1 MFLTTLPKR
10 GDILKFTCEKAVLA
24 QAVSAASRTVTSR
37 TSIPALEGVLCEVSN
52 TTVTLTG
59 FNLATGIRAI
69 ISIEDGEPG
78 AVVINAR
85 LLGDIVRKS
94 SDDFITVEA
103 DERLTVTIKNGM
115 SEFKL
120 MGLAATD
127 FPALPEPENDLTIR
141 MDQSLLK
148 SMISMTIFAV
158 SDNENKLIH
167 TGELFDYKNGRLSVV
182 AVDGY
187 RLAVRREEVESS
199 SDNFKFVVPGAA
211 LRECERLCE
220 ESDEQVI
227 ITLGGRH
234 ITFDL
239 GDRVLI
245 SRLIEG
251 EFLNYEAA
259 IPKDSKFKVVA
270 KADDLR
276 DSVERVSLIIS
287 ERLKNPIRCLFDDG
301 RLKIWCQTALG
312 RANDE
317 LLVEGDGGET
327 EIGFN
332 NRFLQDALR
341 AVPDESVRVE
351 LSSGLSPCLFSPLE
365 GDKYTFMVLP
375 VRLK

>member
-1 MFLTTLPKR
+1 M
-10 GDILKFTCEKAVLA
+10 KFTCEKALLA

-37 TSIPALEGVLCEVSN
+37 TSIPALEGVLCEVSH

-69 ISIEDGEPG
+69 INVEDAEPG

-94 SDDFITVEA
+94 SDDLITIEA
-103 DERLTVTIKNGM
+103 DERLTVTIKSAM

-120 MGLAATD
+120 MGLASTD
-127 FPALPEPENDLTIR
+127 FPALPETENDLTIQ
-141 MDQSLLK
+141 MEQNVLK

-167 TGELFDYKNGRLSVV
+167 TGELFDFHDGVLSVV

-187 RLAVRREEVESS
+187 RLAVRREEVDSS
-199 SDNFKFVVPGAA
+199 AEKFKFVVPGAA
-211 LRECERLCE
+211 LRECERLCAD
-220 ESDEQVI
+220 SDDMVT
-227 ITLGGRH
+227 ITLGQRH
-234 ITFDL
+234 ITFDM

-259 IPKDSKFKVVA
+259 IPKDAKFKVAV
-270 KADDLR
+270 DTEGLR

-287 ERLKNPIRCLFDDG
+287 ERLKNPIRCLFSDG

-317 LLVEGDGGET
+317 ILCEGSGGET

-341 AVPDESVRVE
+341 AVPDENVRVE
-351 LSSGLSPCLFSPLE
+351 LSSGLSPCVFSPLE

>member
-1 MFLTTLPKR
+1 M
-10 GDILKFTCEKAVLA
+10 KFTCEKALLA
-24 QAVSAASRTVTSR
+24 AAVNAASRTVTSR
-37 TSIPALEGVLCEVSN
+37 TSIPALEGVLCEVST

-69 ISIEDGEPG
+69 IDVENAEPG

-94 SDDFITVEA
+94 SDDYITVEA
-103 DERLTVTIKNGM
+103 DERLTVTIKSAM

-127 FPALPEPENDLTIR
+127 FPALPETENDLTVELS
-141 MDQSLLK
+141 QSLLK

-167 TGELFDYKNGRLSVV
+167 TGELFDYHDGRLSVV

-187 RLAVRREEVESS
+187 RLAVRREEVASTA
-199 SDNFKFVVPGAA
+199 DKFKFVVPGAA
-211 LRECERLCE
+211 LRECERLCA
-220 ESDEQVI
+220 DTDDP
-227 ITLGGRH
+227 ITISLGTRH
-234 ITFDL
+234 ITFDM

-259 IPKDSKFKVVA
+259 IPRESKYKLA
-270 KADDLR
+270 ASTEELR

-287 ERLKNPIRCLFDDG
+287 ERLKNPIRCLFSDG

-317 LLVEGDGGET
+317 IAVEGTGGET

-341 AVPDESVRVE
+341 AVPDEKVRIE
-351 LSSGLSPCLFSPLE
+351 LSSGLSPCVFSPLE
-365 GDKYTFMVLP
+365 GDSYTFMVLP